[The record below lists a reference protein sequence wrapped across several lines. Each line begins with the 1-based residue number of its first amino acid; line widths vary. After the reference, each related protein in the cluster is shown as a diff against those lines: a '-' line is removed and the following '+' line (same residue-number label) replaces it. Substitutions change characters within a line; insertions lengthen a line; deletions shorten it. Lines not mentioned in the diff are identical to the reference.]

1 MAIIPRW
8 RSYKETFYRESSR
21 ECLNWRSYEGGALIK
36 VADSAIFTVVLY
48 IDFRYIAIVSGL
60 EIGAKEEQ
68 QFPFQLF
75 VDMVTGQLGDTGQ
88 QQGAANIVAVV
99 VAGNSLSKDT
109 QDKDTLNKVDCCLG
123 LL

>member
-1 MAIIPRW
+1 M
-8 RSYKETFYRESSR
+8 
-21 ECLNWRSYEGGALIK
+21 
-36 VADSAIFTVVLY
+36 Y

-75 VDMVTGQLGDTGQ
+75 VDMVTGQSGDTGQ
-88 QQGAANIVAVV
+88 QQGVANIVAVV